1 MFYVFVADSGEMT
14 LSPLID
20 DKHLAEEAEV
30 LRPGLPLSFA
40 QSLLG
45 EIDEKRQGSGRGGVW
60 PLWGGYSRERG
71 EDKKRDGAWVKRAML
86 RTLKGYPGLREQNW
100 RWEKGNSPEASWQNG
115 LKDNLGSI
123 TDKERIGDF
132 LARTEGRLL
141 AKADLQRLG
150 QECRLSYPEILN
162 LCHEQVGK
170 GDAQWIP
177 AVTRVGKGW
186 RCERCGETKVEEW
199 ISIYG
204 PAATC
209 PACTALGAVSSLHE
223 LYRSGAP
230 FQTMFSPSTES
241 DHLSYSSFSDCGNTA
256 WEFSPRWELSPA
268 QKLAAQQVLEF
279 VKEGAGERGVIQ
291 GRNAEKEVLLWAAC
305 GAGKTEVC
313 FPAAAWALEQ
323 GKKVLFAAPRQ
334 DVVLDVAPRLQRD
347 FPGLKLSVL
356 TGTSQERFTPA
367 PFVLA
372 TTHQILRFYQAFDL
386 IFLDEM
392 DAFPY
397 YGSTALA
404 WGMERALRTGG
415 KRAYLTA
422 TPSRESLEKVKA
434 GRMELIR
441 LTARHH
447 GKAVPLPQW
456 RKIGGSMAPEH
467 GCSGEQGE
475 KVLQW
480 LKELALWGPVL
491 LFVPKISWVNPW
503 VEILKKEFP
512 QWSISGSYSAD
523 PNRTEKIAALR
534 EGRFRIFVCT
544 SILERGVTLPN
555 AQIMVLEADHGVF
568 DERALVQMAGRVGRT
583 QENPTGNAF
592 FLSRQKSAAIAKAIY
607 WIKEQNELAFAQG
620 LIDN

>member
-1 MFYVFVADSGEMT
+1 MFYIFVADSGEMT

-20 DKHLAEEAEV
+20 DRYLAEEAEV
-30 LRPGLPLSFA
+30 LRPGLPLNFA

-45 EIDEKRQGSGRGGVW
+45 EIREHRQSARRAGVW
-60 PLWGGYSRERG
+60 PLWGGYSSKKVKDE
-71 EDKKRDGAWVKRAML
+71 KRDRDWVKRAVL
-86 RTLKGYPGLREQNW
+86 KTLKGHPGLRDQNW
-100 RWEKGNSPEASWQNG
+100 RWEKGNSPGASWQNE
-115 LKDNLGSI
+115 LQDHLRSI
-123 TDKERIGDF
+123 ADKEWAGGF
-132 LARTEGRLL
+132 LERTEGRLL
-141 AKADLQRLG
+141 AKADLQQLG
-150 QECRLSYPEILN
+150 RECRLSYPEILN
-162 LCHEQVGK
+162 LCHEQVRK
-170 GDAQWIP
+170 GAAQWIP
-177 AVTRVGKGW
+177 AVAREGKGW

-199 ISIYG
+199 ISVYG

-223 LYRSGAP
+223 LYRSMVSRQSTAP
-230 FQTMFSPSTES
+230 SLKEAERRR
-241 DHLSYSSFSDCGNTA
+241 DLWA
-256 WEFSPRWELSPA
+256 FSPRWELSPA
-268 QKLAAQQVLEF
+268 QKLAAQQVLAF
-279 VKEGAGERGVIQ
+279 VKEGVGAKGVIQ
-291 GRNAEKEVLLWAAC
+291 EGSSKNDVLLWAAC

-334 DVVLDVAPRLQRD
+334 DVVLDVAPRLQQD

-372 TTHQILRFYQAFDL
+372 TTHQVLRFSQAFDL

-404 WGMERALRTGG
+404 WGMERALKTGG
-415 KRAYLTA
+415 KTVYLTA
-422 TPSRESLEKVKA
+422 TPSPESLEKVKA
-434 GRMELIR
+434 GKMELIR
-441 LTARHH
+441 LSARHH
-447 GKAVPLPQW
+447 GKAVPVPQW
-456 RKIGGSMAPEH
+456 CKVGGSLAPEH

-475 KVLQW
+475 KVFQW
-480 LKELALWGPVL
+480 LKELALGGQVL

-503 VEILKKEFP
+503 VDILKKQFP

-523 PNRTEKIAALR
+523 PGRAEKIAALR
-534 EGRFRIFVCT
+534 EGGFRIFVCT

-555 AQIMVLEADHGVF
+555 VQIMVLEADHGVF

-583 QENPTGNAF
+583 RENPTGNAL
-592 FLSRQKSAAIAKAIY
+592 FLSRQKTSSIEKAVD
-607 WIKEQNELAFAQG
+607 WIKEQNELAFSQG

>member
-1 MFYVFVADSGEMT
+1 MFYVFVADSGKMT

-30 LRPGLPLSFA
+30 LRPGLPLSVA

-45 EIDEKRQGSGRGGVW
+45 EIDEQRKGARRAGIW
-60 PLWGGYSRERG
+60 PLWGGYSGEKA
-71 EDKKRDGAWVKRAML
+71 EDKKRNGAWVKRAMI
-86 RTLKGYPGLREQNW
+86 RTLKGYPGLRDQNW
-100 RWEKGNSPEASWQNG
+100 RWEKGNSPEASLQNG
-115 LKDNLGSI
+115 LKDNLRSI
-123 TDKERIGDF
+123 TDKERVGDF

-150 QECRLSYPEILN
+150 QECGLSYPEILN
-162 LCHEQVGK
+162 LCHEQARK

-177 AVTRVGKGW
+177 AVTRIGKGW

-199 ISIYG
+199 VSIYG

-209 PACTALGAVSSLHE
+209 PACSALGAVSSLHE
-223 LYRSGAP
+223 LYRSTAAP
-230 FQTMFSPSTES
+230 QNRFASQSMSAFSVEAECPC
-241 DHLSYSSFSDCGNTA
+241 SSWA
-256 WEFSPRWELSPA
+256 FSPRWELSPA

-279 VKEGAGERGVIQ
+279 VKEGVGE
-291 GRNAEKEVLLWAAC
+291 NETLLWAAC

-334 DVVLDVAPRLQRD
+334 DVVQDVAPRLQRD
-347 FPGLKLSVL
+347 FPGLRLTVL
-356 TGTSQERFTPA
+356 TGTSQERFRPA

-372 TTHQILRFYQAFDL
+372 TTHQILRFYRAFDL

-415 KRAYLTA
+415 KTVYLTA
-422 TPSRESLEKVKA
+422 TPSQESLEKVKA

-441 LTARHH
+441 LAARHH
-447 GKAVPLPQW
+447 GKAVPVPQW

-467 GCSGEQGE
+467 GCSGERGE

-523 PNRTEKIAALR
+523 PSRAEKIAALR
-534 EGRFRIFVCT
+534 EGKFRIFVCT

-555 AQIMVLEADHGVF
+555 AQIMVAEADHGVF

-583 QENPTGNAF
+583 QENPIGNAL
-592 FLSRQKSAAIAKAIY
+592 FLSRQKTSSIENAIY

>member
-1 MFYVFVADSGEMT
+1 MFYFFVADSGEMT

-45 EIDEKRQGSGRGGVW
+45 EIDEQRKGARRAGIW
-60 PLWGGYSRERG
+60 PLWGGYSREKA
-71 EDKKRDGAWVKRAML
+71 EDKKRDGAWVKRAIL
-86 RTLKGYPGLREQNW
+86 RTLKGYPGLRDQNW

-115 LKDNLGSI
+115 LKDNLRSI
-123 TDKERIGDF
+123 TDKERVGDF

-150 QECRLSYPEILN
+150 QECSLSYPEILN
-162 LCHEQVGK
+162 LCHEQARK

-177 AVTRVGKGW
+177 AVAREGKGW

-204 PAATC
+204 PVATC

-223 LYRSGAP
+223 LYRSGGAS
-230 FQTMFSPSTES
+230 QTMVSSSTKA
-241 DHLSYSSFSDCGNTA
+241 DHLGYSSFSDCGNIA
-256 WEFSPRWELSPA
+256 WVFSPRWELSPA
-268 QKLAAQQVLEF
+268 QKIAAQQVLAF

-291 GRNAEKEVLLWAAC
+291 EANSKNETLLWAAC

-334 DVVLDVAPRLQRD
+334 DVVLDVAPRLQQD
-347 FPGLKLSVL
+347 FPGLTLSVL

-372 TTHQILRFYQAFDL
+372 TTHQILRFSQAFDL

-415 KRAYLTA
+415 KTVYLTA
-422 TPSRESLEKVKA
+422 TPSQESLEKVKA
-434 GRMELIR
+434 GRMKLIR

-447 GKAVPLPQW
+447 GKAVPVPQW

-475 KVLQW
+475 KVFQW

-523 PNRTEKIAALR
+523 PSRAEKIAALR
-534 EGRFRIFVCT
+534 EGKFRIFVCT
-544 SILERGVTLPN
+544 SILERGVTLPD

-583 QENPTGNAF
+583 QENPSGNAL
-592 FLSRQKSAAIAKAIY
+592 FLSRQKTSSIEKALD